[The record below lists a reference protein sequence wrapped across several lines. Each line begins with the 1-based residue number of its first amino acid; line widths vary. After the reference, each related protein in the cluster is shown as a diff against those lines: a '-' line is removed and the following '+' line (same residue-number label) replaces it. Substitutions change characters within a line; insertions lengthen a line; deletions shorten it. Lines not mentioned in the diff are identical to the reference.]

1 MYESPNFPIEILIA
15 NVFYAKQAKFVSYKE
30 LSKYRTIL
38 YKTVL
43 KKYFSAHFFSQKE
56 DEMQYKI
63 NGKYFCKTNDG
74 ILSINGNL
82 TKEWINEVIYYYD
95 DDIKELIK
103 QSWKI
108 YNESKSGGIMEDKE
122 KKLKTRIE
130 TVEKELEELRRIKKE
145 LLNKKTV
152 KEYIEHLEKIEKL
165 KKIEENV
172 IYDYEVYKI
181 SNCDHDAIAFFNFEH
196 DDYEGRS
203 YYDCG
208 CLKCGLNTFIIKNQ
222 STFKT
227 PESRAMLHCY
237 KENGFKKGKHVID
250 LNTYYDFLNECNNY
264 KKEQEKSKIKDLKI
278 N

>member
-1 MYESPNFPIEILIA
+1 
-15 NVFYAKQAKFVSYKE
+15 
-30 LSKYRTIL
+30 
-38 YKTVL
+38 
-43 KKYFSAHFFSQKE
+43 
-56 DEMQYKI
+56 
-63 NGKYFCKTNDG
+63 
-74 ILSINGNL
+74 
-82 TKEWINEVIYYYD
+82 
-95 DDIKELIK
+95 
-103 QSWKI
+103 
-108 YNESKSGGIMEDKE
+108 MEDKM
-122 KKLKTRIE
+122 KKLENRID
-130 TVEKELEELRRIKKE
+130 VIAKELDKYKKIKNK
-145 LLNKKTV
+145 LLNGGSV
-152 KEYIEHLEKIEKL
+152 KEYVNILEKIEKL
-165 KKIEENV
+165 EKMQENF
-172 IYDYEVYKI
+172 IYDYKKYLF